1 MVCSWPALLLGP
13 CWEGSPRAGTRGH
26 LGACAAGMLI
36 GLQLVGLH
44 KA

>member
-1 MVCSWPALLLGP
+1 MVCSLLLGLY
-13 CWEGSPRAGTRGH
+13 WEGSPPAGTQGH
-26 LGACAAGMLI
+26 LGACAAGLLI